1 MEATEEGAELG
12 WAGWEASRTLWP
24 GLWWGW
30 QQLPKAQ
37 TLMQRQGSL
46 LHHPAGEGTETPA
59 PCCALWGTPIQ
70 DKPSGCWVA
79 MGAGGWLGG
88 AGGPGQAMG
97 SLGAEQAPNT
107 THHTQTPQL
116 PFQTGPPSQHHHL
129 HGLLLSSFLWTAGGL
144 GSREAHGTPQLA
156 PGPVPTT
163 GVCWSRHANT

>member
-1 MEATEEGAELG
+1 MGRVGSFQDPVARVVVGVAAAPQGTDPNAETGQPPAPPG
-12 WAGWEASRTLWP
+12 WG
-24 GLWWGW
+24 GG
-30 QQLPKAQ
+30 
-37 TLMQRQGSL
+37 QR
-46 LHHPAGEGTETPA
+46 PPA